1 MTLLSIGD
9 YIRKEDDD
17 DDDEHE
23 EAPLA
28 TTLFF
33 VGEEEVEEVEEEA
46 PFTRI
51 MAFIRNFVL
60 EEEWVWFV
68 CEKNKVS
75 CNMNRKDY

>member
-1 MTLLSIGD
+1 
-9 YIRKEDDD
+9 
-17 DDDEHE
+17 
-23 EAPLA
+23 
-28 TTLFF
+28 
-33 VGEEEVEEVEEEA
+33 
-46 PFTRI
+46 